1 MAWDLQRAAEKLNL
15 LLLGMASRLSVSP
28 ETNAPH
34 EPETPIVSRVA
45 SVRSWDKGAQMQKA
59 APDQVEAA
67 CVWPREW
74 AAEWILGDIS
84 RVTGSPLNRNRV
96 TLAIL
101 EDTITTEK
109 TNHEKN
115 GANKSVVD
123 EMTDLVAGAAGALA
137 ETAVKAV
144 AKKTERAIAKRI
156 PVPVKKAAKT
166 VAKAAKAPKKSA
178 KETAKKAPKK
188 TAKKSAPK
196 KFAKKAG
203 PKKAAKKSK
212 KARRSWRS
220 RLTRSSATWNNQ
232 TIHND

>member
-1 MAWDLQRAAEKLNL
+1 LRVIE
-15 LLLGMASRLSVSP
+15 GMGRRR
-28 ETNAPH
+28 
-34 EPETPIVSRVA
+34 IF
-45 SVRSWDKGAQMQKA
+45 G
-59 APDQVEAA
+59 
-67 CVWPREW
+67 
-74 AAEWILGDIS
+74 GIS
-84 RVTGSPLNRNRV
+84 RGYRFPLGQKSSYSSD
-96 TLAIL
+96 L
-101 EDTITTEK
+101 EDTMDTEK
-109 TNHEKN
+109 TNQEKN

-123 EMTDLVAGAAGALA
+123 EMTDLVAGAAGAFA

-196 KFAKKAG
+196 KSAKKAG

-212 KARRSWRS
+212 KARRS
-220 RLTRSSATWNNQ
+220 
-232 TIHND
+232 